1 MGERERESV
10 SESARRRRSNRDI
23 YTTGRIHWI
32 SDRNFCRALT
42 RDRWQF
48 VENLSYPSAPLFAPR
63 VLEII
68 HRVIIRAKSWTK
80 GRKNANEIRSFPMK
94 IRQGRS
100 VLPFPSLPFQR
111 SNFCFTQLVYTGRE
125 NISLLPEG
133 TEVQASGQ
141 TLERTS
147 LGGNGEHAWNYVNFA
162 SCQTRCT
169 TMQLVVICRQHWI
182 VFWLT
187 PRFFPRTRIRRKF
200 HP

>member
-111 SNFCFTQLVYTGRE
+111 SNFCFTQLCIRE
-125 NISLLPEG
+125 ERIFLFSQRGPKFKLPGKRWSEHLL
-133 TEVQASGQ
+133 EVTANTREI
-141 TLERTS
+141 TLILRVARR
-147 LGGNGEHAWNYVNFA
+147 GVR
-162 SCQTRCT
+162 RCS
-169 TMQLVVICRQHWI
+169 W
-182 VFWLT
+182 W
-187 PRFFPRTRIRRKF
+187 
-200 HP
+200 